1 VGIANSQRRQR
12 SALHSDNAHP
22 LEPTGTSRL
31 QNGIYRR
38 RYRDDGVNS
47 RDEGDAA
54 VIDRR
59 RWRSGK
65 ADLSARKTI
74 LTKSG

>member
-1 VGIANSQRRQR
+1 MP
-12 SALHSDNAHP
+12 SAMSTDTTSLKDVSD
-22 LEPTGTSRL
+22 L
-31 QNGIYRR
+31 YRR
-38 RYRDDGVNS
+38 RYRDDGGNS
-47 RDEGDAA
+47 RAEGDAA

-74 LTKSG
+74 LTKAG

>member
-1 VGIANSQRRQR
+1 MST
-12 SALHSDNAHP
+12 D
-22 LEPTGTSRL
+22 TTSL
-31 QNGIYRR
+31 TDVSGIYRR
-38 RYRDDGVNS
+38 RYRDDGGNS
-47 RDEGDAA
+47 RAEGDAA

-74 LTKSG
+74 LTKAG